1 MLFWFAFICSRECY
15 HSIQA
20 VCYFGS
26 RSFVRGS
33 VFRGCRSAGLSV
45 ISFLQLIHLRGGSHC
60 TMARLCVTRKAL
72 IDDDGAWELSNELC
86 CKVYAV
92 QQRSSRVGFV
102 QSL

>member
-1 MLFWFAFICSRECY
+1 MLFWVAFICSRECY

-45 ISFLQLIHLRGGSHC
+45 ISFLQLIHLRG
-60 TMARLCVTRKAL
+60 VL
-72 IDDDGAWELSNELC
+72 IDDDGAWELSNAQC
-86 CKVYAV
+86 VV
-92 QQRSSRVGFV
+92 RFMRSNNEVV
-102 QSL
+102 V